1 MRENN
6 NLGGV
11 LSLLS
16 SAGKSDEGLR
26 YFLRGDLVQMFT
38 QESFLHGQGLKM
50 GRSDVYPGFK
60 TEEEFHK
67 ALALIWKHRIEG
79 WWNYKREFLDAN
91 ICTEEEFNGAF
102 KH

>member
-16 SAGKSDEGLR
+16 SAGSTDETLR
-26 YFLRGDLVQMFT
+26 VFLRGDLEQMFT
-38 QESFLHGQGLKM
+38 QESFLHGQGFKM

-60 TEEEFHK
+60 TEEEFNK
-67 ALALIWKHRIEG
+67 ALALIWEHRIIG
-79 WWNYKREFLDAN
+79 WWNYEREFLDAG
-91 ICTEEEFNGAF
+91 ICTEEEFLGAF